1 MSAGG
6 PPLPWPTVTL
16 DRDAIV
22 RSDFPAARRGLD
34 PEAVRAH
41 LEAVADE
48 VEALRT
54 ALASATAAARAAS
67 PSAASA
73 ASERVATIVA
83 AAEQS
88 AAEIERSAREDAE
101 RVRAAAAGESR
112 ELVEE
117 VRAASAE
124 LRVRI
129 AALDEGLASLDG
141 AGGRG
146 RARGGRCA
154 GGGRAGADR
163 AGARCARTRG
173 AGARRGRARRAGAHG
188 CDRASRPAGAPAA
201 NGTTGDVEG
210 ARLVALNM
218 ALSGASREEADRY
231 VAEHFDVPDRAALLD
246 DVFATVELPERRR
259 QSQAVLRAGR
269 DEPALRHRGARHLLD
284 LAERHDPLPAARR

>member
-1 MSAGG
+1 MSGG
-6 PPLPWPTVTL
+6 LPPVPWRTVTL

-22 RSDFPAARRGLD
+22 RSDFPAARRGLE

-48 VEALRT
+48 VEALR
-54 ALASATAAARAAS
+54 AAVASATAAARTAS

-88 AAEIERSAREDAE
+88 AAEIERAAREEAE
-101 RVRAAAAGESR
+101 RMRAAAADESR

-117 VRAASAE
+117 VRAASAD

-129 AALDEGLASLDG
+129 AALDEGLAALAERVG
-141 AGGRG
+141 EVV
-146 RARGGRCA
+146 
-154 GGGRAGADR
+154 
-163 AGARCARTRG
+163 
-173 AGARRGRARRAGAHG
+173 
-188 CDRASRPAGAPAA
+188 PEAPAPEEAAPEVAAPEPAAAPAPNGSA
-201 NGTTGDVEG
+201 NDADG

-246 DVFATVELPERRR
+246 DVFATV
-259 QSQAVLRAGR
+259 
-269 DEPALRHRGARHLLD
+269 RG
-284 LAERHDPLPAARR
+284 

>member
-129 AALDEGLASLDG
+129 AALDEGLASLAERVG
-141 AGGRG
+141 EVVPEEA
-146 RARGGRCA
+146 AA
-154 GGGRAGADR
+154 PEAAAAGADR

-188 CDRASRPAGAPAA
+188 CDRASPPAGAGRQRHA
-201 NGTTGDVEG
+201 GDVEG

-246 DVFATVELPERRR
+246 DVFATV
-259 QSQAVLRAGR
+259 
-269 DEPALRHRGARHLLD
+269 RG
-284 LAERHDPLPAARR
+284 